1 MPGPVPNRAPK
12 SASQIRSER
21 VEALESASPTSR
33 VDCPECGVQ
42 HLAKN
47 IFENTSSVY
56 SGGSANTS
64 QGTGSYNCPTC
75 AYENY
80 ESATAGVPSAEKR
93 ANFNPDFTGAYR
105 QKGENAREV
114 NRLLVKNRANKIVD
128 TNMTMADAKAQ
139 LERTG
144 RATVVGGDE
153 LRRAKAAKNRK

>member
-21 VEALESASPTSR
+21 IEAYESAEPTSR
-33 VDCPECGVQ
+33 VDCPECGAQ

-47 IFENTSSVY
+47 IFENTASFS

-75 AYENY
+75 AYESS
-80 ESATAGVPSAEKR
+80 EADTAGTVSAEKR
-93 ANFNPDFTGAYR
+93 ASFNPDFVGAYR
-105 QKGENAREV
+105 QKGEDAREL
-114 NRLLVKNRANKIVD
+114 NRILVKNKTNKVVD
-128 TNMTMADAKAQ
+128 TEMTMAQAKAR
-139 LERTG
+139 LKGGIPTI
-144 RATVVGGDE
+144 VGGDE